1 MHTKGVKERALK
13 ILPSIVKICLV
24 TNNNLVDRVEKR
36 HKDEIVSG
44 KQIKFGKDTQSGDK
58 TI

>member
-1 MHTKGVKERALK
+1 MSLRNSRTFF
-13 ILPSIVKICLV
+13 IPPFVKICLV

-58 TI
+58 TIQ

>member
-1 MHTKGVKERALK
+1 MSLRNSRTFF
-13 ILPSIVKICLV
+13 IPPFVKICLV

-44 KQIKFGKDTQSGDK
+44 KQIKFGKDTLSGDK